1 MVQTSCLYGN
11 RGHTGRQTTQAWSS
25 PAGEGSGGTSRQKG
39 TGCSSSE
46 AQECE
51 RVAKGKGNGKVSS
64 RQEAPAPFLLEL
76 QCLPAYHNPM
86 LPPERTPRQRIMELL
101 IGARLT
107 SHQLAQMLEIAER
120 QVEEHL
126 VHAVKSIARDK
137 TRRFI
142 LEPSRCRD
150 CDFVF
155 RDRRRLTRPSR
166 CPHCRSEGITA
177 PRYGIESVGSRS
189 GRVDS
194 NASSW

>member
-1 MVQTSCLYGN
+1 MEIVFT
-11 RGHTGRQTTQAWSS
+11 
-25 PAGEGSGGTSRQKG
+25 PAGKQHELGPHQSGKVQAELRAKKEQDVVPAKLKSA
-39 TGCSSSE
+39 SE
-46 AQECE
+46 LPKE
-51 RVAKGKGNGKVSS
+51 GNGKVSP
-64 RQEAPAPFLLEL
+64 REEAPAPFLLEL

-107 SHQLAQMLEIAER
+107 SHQLAQMLGIAER

-142 LEPSRCRD
+142 LEPSRCPD

-155 RDRRRLTRPSR
+155 HDRRRFTRPSR
-166 CPHCRSEGITA
+166 CPRCRGEGITA